1 MSEIE
6 HLISVQDEV
15 GETPIW
21 IPDEQ
26 AMYWIDMEGNAVHRY
41 DPATGERADWALDA
55 AVTALGRRASG
66 GWILATK
73 TGLMFWNQQTNTTE
87 FIVDPTA
94 DREAIRFND
103 IAVDRQGRLL
113 AGTANVQEYDAP
125 DGVIYRLDPD
135 LSLHQID
142 EGYAVSN
149 GIGFSPDGKTLYVSD
164 SFNNKIVVMD
174 YDTETGTASNRRTF
188 ADVPSEEGLPDGLI
202 VDTDGFIWNAHW
214 AGSRI
219 TRYDPDG
226 KIERRIPMPAT
237 NVTCLGFG
245 GAEMN
250 ELYITTAWFFMT
262 EEQRQAE
269 PHAGDV
275 FRIKT
280 DITGLA
286 EPEFA
291 G

>member
-21 IPDEQ
+21 IPDEH
-26 AMYWIDMEGNAVHRY
+26 AIYWIDMEGNAVHRY

-73 TGLMFWNQQTNTTE
+73 TGLMFWNQETNTTE
-87 FIVDPTA
+87 FIADPTA

-142 EGYAVSN
+142 DGYAVSN
-149 GIGFSPDGKTLYVSD
+149 GIGFSPDGRTLYVSD
-164 SFNNKIVVMD
+164 SFGNKIVVMD

-202 VDTDGFIWNAHW
+202 VDADGFIWNAHW

-269 PHAGDV
+269 PQAGDV

-280 DITGLA
+280 DVTGLV

>member
-26 AMYWIDMEGNAVHRY
+26 AMYWIDLEGSAVHRY
-41 DPATGERADWALDA
+41 DPTTGERKNWTLDA
-55 AVTALGRRASG
+55 AVTALARRASG

-73 TGLMFWNQQTNTTE
+73 TGLVFWDQEANTTE
-87 FIVDPTA
+87 FIADPTA

-103 IAVDRQGRLL
+103 TAVDRQGRLL
-113 AGTANVQEYDAP
+113 AGTANVQQFEAP
-125 DGVIYRLDPD
+125 DGVVYRLDAD
-135 LSLHQID
+135 LSLHEID
-142 EGYAVSN
+142 DGYAVVN
-149 GIGFSPDGKTLYVSD
+149 GMGFSPDGKTLYATD
-164 SFNNKIVVMD
+164 MFNNRIIVLD
-174 YDTETGTASNRRTF
+174 YDTEAGTVSNRRTF
-188 ADVPSEEGLPDGLI
+188 VEVPAEEGLPDGLI
-202 VDTDGFIWNAHW
+202 VDADGFVWSAHW
-214 AGSRI
+214 AGARV

-226 KIERRIPMPAT
+226 RIERQIPVPAT
-237 NVTCLGFG
+237 NATCLAFG
-245 GAEMN
+245 GADMN

-262 EEQRQAE
+262 DEERQAQ
-269 PHAGDV
+269 PQAGDM

-280 DITGLA
+280 DVTGLV

>member
-21 IPDEQ
+21 IPEEH
-26 AMYWIDMEGNAVHRY
+26 AIYWIDMEGNAVHRY

-73 TGLMFWNQQTNTTE
+73 TGLMFWNQETNTTE
-87 FIVDPTA
+87 FIADPTA
-94 DREAIRFND
+94 AREAIRFND

-142 EGYAVSN
+142 DGYAVSN
-149 GIGFSPDGKTLYVSD
+149 GIGFSPDGRTLYVSD
-164 SFNNKIVVMD
+164 SFGNKIVVMD

-202 VDTDGFIWNAHW
+202 VDADGFIWNAHW

-269 PHAGDV
+269 PQAGDV

-280 DITGLA
+280 DVTGLV